1 MLKTIDFYKSDA
13 SKVFSIDLL
22 NIMNFGKNLMI
33 KISSICNE
41 LNLLIDIHLNE
52 INNLSD
58 SEINKLFKFWEEINL
73 LNNCVVHD
81 FLTSKKS
88 IQSHISKYK
97 ILKLIKYSEL
107 LDIENIDLD
116 FTRNAVT
123 NDVNVVEDV
132 IAVKR
137 SVRNLVQTN
146 FYERPFN
153 PELGC
158 GVRELLFEPFTPMT
172 KVFLERKIEEV
183 LINYEPRVEVQNI
196 AVDDDQDRNRLVVDI
211 YFYVVGVPG
220 PQVVQTFL
228 QRVR

>member
-1 MLKTIDFYKSDA
+1 MAQYDSAFKSN
-13 SKVFSIDLL
+13 SKRNVRKFSDIDL
-22 NIMNFGKNLMI
+22 
-33 KISSICNE
+33 S
-41 LNLLIDIHLNE
+41 
-52 INNLSD
+52 
-58 SEINKLFKFWEEINL
+58 
-73 LNNCVVHD
+73 
-81 FLTSKKS
+81 
-88 IQSHISKYK
+88 
-97 ILKLIKYSEL
+97 
-107 LDIENIDLD
+107 
-116 FTRNAVT
+116 FTRNLVT
-123 NDVNVVEDV
+123 SDVVQIEDV

-137 SVRNLVQTN
+137 AVRNLVQTN